1 MSDYRIPFI
10 ISFALI
16 LLLIVS
22 LTTCNNESQPPP
34 EPIPSESEVSLNRVT
49 YYVENSGGMFG
60 YVSGGFNNYIDTVSE
75 LAQKTEF
82 ITSEAQKEFNFIN
95 GFGPVEITNLG
106 NSASEFTRQLNR
118 SGFNVGNIQGND
130 LNTMFQMALNE
141 AGDDTISIFISDA
154 IYDIQQK
161 DNPLNALVVESRE
174 TRSQFI
180 SRLNSGDNI
189 QTLIIQLSSDFVGEY
204 YFGSQFGHVDIDM
217 IRPFYVFVF
226 GNSDLMNEYLS
237 DTYIQGLSGYQN
249 HVRLFKTGE
258 LSTNYAVTSHNI
270 LGQFKFNRGN
280 RSSIKDAQTDRNNV
294 FQFSIA
300 ADLSSVPLSASEL
313 MNIDNYEVSSNFELV
328 DIKPH
333 KSDMLLGISEFK
345 PSHVITMRSENPQG
359 VLNIKLLNNRPGWIN
374 STHTDDDTNVANQP
388 NQTWGLQYLIS
399 GIEQAYSHMS
409 NSNHII
415 NMEILIE

>member
-1 MSDYRIPFI
+1 MPAYRLSFI
-10 ISFALI
+10 SSFVLTM
-16 LLLIVS
+16 LLVLLIS
-22 LTTCNNESQPPP
+22 ACNNESQPPP
-34 EPIPSESEVSLNRVT
+34 EPTPTEPEPALSRVT
-49 YYVENSGGMFG
+49 YFLENSGGMFG

-82 ITSEAQKEFNFIN
+82 ITSEAQKEFNLIN
-95 GFGPVEITNLG
+95 GFTPVEITKFG

-118 SGFNVGNIQGND
+118 NGFNVGNIQGND
-130 LNTMFQMALNE
+130 LNKMFQIALSE

-161 DNPLNALVVESRE
+161 NNPLNALVVESRE

-237 DTYIQGLSGYQN
+237 DSYIQGLSGYQN

-258 LSTNYAVTSHNI
+258 LSTEYAVTSHNI
-270 LGQFKFNRGN
+270 LGRFKFKRGD
-280 RSSIKDAQTDRNNV
+280 RSSITDAQTDRNNV

-300 ADLSSVPLSASEL
+300 ADFSSVPLSSSEL
-313 MNIDNYEVSSNFELV
+313 MNMDNYEVSSNFELV
-328 DIKPH
+328 DIEPH
-333 KSDMLLGISEFK
+333 RADMLLDKSEFE

-359 VLNIKLLNNRPGWIN
+359 VLNIKLLNNTPGWIN
-374 STHTDDDTNVANQP
+374 SSNTDDDTDIANQP
-388 NQTWGLQYLIS
+388 NQTWGLQHLIS
-399 GIEQAYSHMS
+399 GIEEAYSNMS
-409 NSNHII
+409 NSDHII